1 MGWQEVGKKTDVTK
15 KYRNK
20 INKFVY
26 YPFIALIDLYRIF
39 VFLFFLFIHI
49 LYPMKTEEKEEK
61 LIRKILHFTLNQ
73 QMYKKFSAHHRN
85 LEDRAGEGDTKHA
98 ERLDPFSISRPRT
111 MYIAFKYF
119 HQYEG
124 VMPKG
129 ILIIIIVTVTGPK
142 EHEFLFCFKAVK

>member
-49 LYPMKTEEKEEK
+49 LYPMKTEEK

-142 EHEFLFCFKAVK
+142 EHEILFCFKAVK